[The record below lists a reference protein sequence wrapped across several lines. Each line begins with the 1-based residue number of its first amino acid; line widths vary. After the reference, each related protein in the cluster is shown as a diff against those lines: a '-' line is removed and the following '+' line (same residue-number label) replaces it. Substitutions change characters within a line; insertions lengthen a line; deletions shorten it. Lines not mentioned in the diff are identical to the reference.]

1 MGTWH
6 LLHRQYICIPMFLL
20 CIMQVSEGIDGLGIL
35 INYILDFCG
44 ISRRMREPYEKAAAF
59 YRESIHHGNNTIDK
73 FHVS

>member
-1 MGTWH
+1 
-6 LLHRQYICIPMFLL
+6 
-20 CIMQVSEGIDGLGIL
+20 MQVSEGIDGLGIP

>member
-1 MGTWH
+1 
-6 LLHRQYICIPMFLL
+6 
-20 CIMQVSEGIDGLGIL
+20 MQVSEGIDGLGIL